1 MDGSAKKFKL
11 KSILHISWNFH
22 VILHTFSLT
31 ARAFM
36 MRSTSP
42 NKMGMV
48 VVMTKLLKMR

>member
-1 MDGSAKKFKL
+1 MVVRRNLKL
-11 KSILHISWNFH
+11 KSILHVFWNFH

-31 ARAFM
+31 ARAYM
-36 MRSTSP
+36 MRSTRP